1 MNIKQYTKLAQK
13 GIDRQKKEAK
23 KYMKQLEKQNRSIN
37 QKRRMI
43 ASLTPEQKKGL
54 EYILKRKIQR
64 KKQINNKIKSITKSI
79 KTKTKAYVSKTNKAL
94 KSKRVKKIK
103 KKAKKGILSF
113 IKATDGYLT
122 RMSEK
127 QKQK

>member
-13 GIDRQKKEAK
+13 GIDKQKKEAK

-64 KKQINNKIKSITKSI
+64 KKQINNKIKSITKDIKS
-79 KTKTKAYVSKTNKAL
+79 KTKSYISRTNKAL
-94 KSKRVKKIK
+94 TSDKAKRIK
-103 KKAKKGILSF
+103 KKAKKGLIGLLKG
-113 IKATDGYLT
+113 IKKLHEYNKK
-122 RMSEK
+122 RK
-127 QKQK
+127 